1 MAVRSLKNRRK
12 LLARL
17 VGQQQ
22 AALTSSQAEEKGGG
36 EDKEQKGDRSHR
48 VWAAAGLV
56 GAGLAFTAPLLA
68 DEGKKKVF
76 GKTQADR
83 VRQYATTDN
92 VFDHFATYQ
101 LVNDV
106 GRKTTLMSTRNFY
119 NAMTP
124 GSSLS
129 EEMMFGKSTYKQITN
144 SELNSNLTVN
154 LNKLPVNSDSNLLNT
169 INQYG
174 LLSYTDFH
182 FLLLLMSTPT
192 RYLDIIFHGFD
203 ISADGSV
210 EAKEFIH
217 VLARIANVKTDP
229 DELMERGK
237 TSGLVRYLFKDD
249 LSGSLDKAD
258 FVKLQADLIDDVL
271 EMEFTW
277 YVKDTSEKISET
289 DFCRHLLY
297 SSAISQKK
305 KEKMIKMVADEFD
318 GKSKGITFES
328 FKTFYNVLFGGAD
341 LERAMFFLDSEKQ
354 GVTGDEFIKIA
365 NWVVGRHVDPHV
377 VEVLYCLLDEDGDRN
392 LSTKEFSPVLFSWRN
407 SRGFEKG
414 ALSVSLGN
422 MKF

>member
-1 MAVRSLKNRRK
+1 MGM
-12 LLARL
+12 LARL
-17 VGQQQ
+17 MPRVGTQQKNVSVPPPQQQ
-22 AALTSSQAEEKGGG
+22 QQQNG
-36 EDKEQKGDRSHR
+36 EDQEQRSQGAWGAIG
-48 VWAAAGLV
+48 VGLL

-68 DEGKKKVF
+68 DDGKKKVF

-83 VRQYATTDN
+83 VRQYATADN

-101 LVNDV
+101 LVNEV
-106 GRKTTLMSTRNFY
+106 GRKTTLTSTRNFY

-129 EEMMFGKSTYKQITN
+129 EEMMFGKSAYKQITN
-144 SELNSNLTVN
+144 PELNSNFIVN
-154 LNKLPVNSDSNLLNT
+154 MNKH
-169 INQYG
+169 G

-229 DELMERGK
+229 DELMK
-237 TSGLVRYLFKDD
+237 NASTSGLVRYLFKDD

-271 EMEFTW
+271 EMEFTR

-318 GKSKGITFES
+318 GKSKGITFDS

-354 GVTGDEFIKIA
+354 GVTSDEFIKIA
-365 NWVVGRHVDPHV
+365 NWVVGRDVDPHV

-392 LSTKEFSPVLFSWRN
+392 LSTKEFSPVLF
-407 SRGFEKG
+407 
-414 ALSVSLGN
+414 
-422 MKF
+422 

>member
-1 MAVRSLKNRRK
+1 MPA
-12 LLARL
+12 
-17 VGQQQ
+17 Q
-22 AALTSSQAEEKGGG
+22 
-36 EDKEQKGDRSHR
+36 
-48 VWAAAGLV
+48 
-56 GAGLAFTAPLLA
+56 
-68 DEGKKKVF
+68 
-76 GKTQADR
+76 
-83 VRQYATTDN
+83 
-92 VFDHFATYQ
+92 
-101 LVNDV
+101 
-106 GRKTTLMSTRNFY
+106 
-119 NAMTP
+119 
-124 GSSLS
+124 
-129 EEMMFGKSTYKQITN
+129 
-144 SELNSNLTVN
+144 
-154 LNKLPVNSDSNLLNT
+154 
-169 INQYG
+169 
-174 LLSYTDFH
+174 
-182 FLLLLMSTPT
+182 
-192 RYLDIIFHGFD
+192 
-203 ISADGSV
+203 
-210 EAKEFIH
+210 EFIH

-229 DELMERGK
+229 DELLERGK
-237 TSGLVRYLFKDD
+237 TSGLVRYLFRDD

-258 FVKLQADLIDDVL
+258 FVKLQANLIDDVL
-271 EMEFTW
+271 EMEFTR

-354 GVTGDEFIKIA
+354 GVTSDEFMKIA
-365 NWVVGRHVDPHV
+365 NWVVGRDVDPHV

>member
-1 MAVRSLKNRRK
+1 M
-12 LLARL
+12 
-17 VGQQQ
+17 
-22 AALTSSQAEEKGGG
+22 
-36 EDKEQKGDRSHR
+36 
-48 VWAAAGLV
+48 
-56 GAGLAFTAPLLA
+56 
-68 DEGKKKVF
+68 F
-76 GKTQADR
+76 GKTKADR
-83 VRQYATTDN
+83 VRQYATADN
-92 VFDHFATYQ
+92 VFDHFASYQ
-101 LVNDV
+101 VVSDT
-106 GRKTTLMSTRNFY
+106 GKKTTMMSTRNFY

-124 GSSLS
+124 GSHLG
-129 EEMMFGKSTYKQITN
+129 EEVMFGKSAYKQIAP
-144 SELNSNLTVN
+144 SELNSKYVRNA
-154 LNKLPVNSDSNLLNT
+154 NKMPLAREGSLLNS
-169 INQYG
+169 INDHG

-237 TSGLVRYLFKDD
+237 TSGLVRYLFNDD
-249 LSGSLDKAD
+249 LSGSLNKED
-258 FVKLQADLIDDVL
+258 FVKLQADLIHDVL
-271 EMEFTW
+271 EMEFTR

-305 KEKMIKMVADEFD
+305 KEKMIKMVSDEFE

-354 GVTGDEFIKIA
+354 GVTSDEFIKIA
-365 NWVVGRHVDPHV
+365 NWVVGRDVDPHV

>member
-1 MAVRSLKNRRK
+1 MP
-12 LLARL
+12 
-17 VGQQQ
+17 Q
-22 AALTSSQAEEKGGG
+22 
-36 EDKEQKGDRSHR
+36 
-48 VWAAAGLV
+48 
-56 GAGLAFTAPLLA
+56 
-68 DEGKKKVF
+68 
-76 GKTQADR
+76 
-83 VRQYATTDN
+83 
-92 VFDHFATYQ
+92 
-101 LVNDV
+101 
-106 GRKTTLMSTRNFY
+106 
-119 NAMTP
+119 
-124 GSSLS
+124 
-129 EEMMFGKSTYKQITN
+129 
-144 SELNSNLTVN
+144 
-154 LNKLPVNSDSNLLNT
+154 
-169 INQYG
+169 
-174 LLSYTDFH
+174 
-182 FLLLLMSTPT
+182 
-192 RYLDIIFHGFD
+192 
-203 ISADGSV
+203 
-210 EAKEFIH
+210 EFIH

-249 LSGSLDKAD
+249 LSGSLEKAD

-271 EMEFTW
+271 EMEFTR

-318 GKSKGITFES
+318 GKSEGITFES

-354 GVTGDEFIKIA
+354 GVTSDEFIKIA
-365 NWVVGRHVDPHV
+365 NWVVGRDVDPHV